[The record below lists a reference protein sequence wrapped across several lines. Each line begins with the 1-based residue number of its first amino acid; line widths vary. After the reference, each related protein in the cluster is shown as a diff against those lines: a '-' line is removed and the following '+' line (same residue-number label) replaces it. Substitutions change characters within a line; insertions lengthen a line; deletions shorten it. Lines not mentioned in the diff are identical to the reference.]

1 MVSGS
6 YWAVGAGGTVFT
18 APDQELQLRYGD
30 ENVRAQEMGP
40 EQVALPTAQ
49 GSAEF
54 WSDRGSVAA
63 PSFRVPAPYHHRL
76 PLSVQGTGPSMSP
89 FPGLF
94 PTVQQSCLPP
104 WDDLLLC
111 SQVYGGSRPHSPPA
125 ATLAGS
131 SFYLGPLDSRW

>member
-6 YWAVGAGGTVFT
+6 YWAVGAGRTVFT

-30 ENVRAQEMGP
+30 ENMRAQEMGP

-63 PSFRVPAPYHHRL
+63 PSFRVPAPSLSLQAPPFSSGHRAQYVPL
-76 PLSVQGTGPSMSP
+76 PWPISHCPAVLPSSP
-89 FPGLF
+89 GRFASLQPGLWRHQV
-94 PTVQQSCLPP
+94 PQPPSSNPGRKLILP
-104 WDDLLLC
+104 W
-111 SQVYGGSRPHSPPA
+111 PP
-125 ATLAGS
+125 
-131 SFYLGPLDSRW
+131 